1 MANVDAAFG
10 FVPIRHLSGNAPRA
24 NKYTITS
31 GLAENIFT
39 GDLCIITADGVVTP
53 HTATET
59 NNIGV
64 FAGVS
69 YTASDGSYVY
79 SQYWPSGTTGTNI
92 IAYIYDDPFTV
103 YKVQSAGTP
112 AQTNIGN
119 CADVVAGAGS
129 TTTGIS
135 GFEISGTMA
144 NSAATCKIV
153 ALHDSPSNAFGT
165 NAVMEVLINEHLLKD
180 SAGIQGGLEHG
191 NEQSTICFITRARIK
206 YIIRS

>member
-10 FVPIRHLSGNAPRA
+10 FVPVRHLSGNGYSRA
-24 NKYTITS
+24 NVYTITS

-39 GDLCIITADGVVTP
+39 GDLCIITADGVITP
-53 HTATET
+53 HTATEV

-79 SQYWPSGTTGTNI
+79 
-92 IAYIYDDPFTV
+92 DDPYTV
-103 YKVQSAGTP
+103 FKVQSAGTT

-119 CADVVAGAGS
+119 CTDVVAGAGS
-129 TTTGIS
+129 ATTGQS

-144 NSAATCKIV
+144 ADAATAKII
-153 ALHDSPSNAFGT
+153 ALYDAPDNAFGA
-165 NAVMEVLINEHLLKD
+165 NAIMEVLINEHLLKD
-180 SAGIQGGLEHG
+180 SAGI
-191 NEQSTICFITRARIK
+191 
-206 YIIRS
+206 

>member
-10 FVPIRHLSGNAPRA
+10 LTPVRHLSGNGYSRA

-39 GDLCIITADGVVTP
+39 GDLVIITADGVITP
-53 HTATET
+53 HTATEV

-69 YTASDGSYVY
+69 YTAADGSYVY
-79 SQYWPSGTTGTNI
+79 SQYFPTGTTATNI
-92 IAYIYDDPFTV
+92 IAYVYDDPYTV
-103 YKVQSAGTP
+103 FKVQSAGSP

-119 CADVVAGAGS
+119 CADVVAGTGS
-129 TTTGIS
+129 TTTGQS
-135 GFEISGTMA
+135 GFEMNGTMS
-144 NSAATCKIV
+144 NGTATLKILGLYE
-153 ALHDSPSNAFGT
+153 APDNAFGT

-180 SAGIQGGLEHG
+180 SAGI
-191 NEQSTICFITRARIK
+191 
-206 YIIRS
+206 

>member
-10 FVPIRHLSGNAPRA
+10 FVPVRHMSGNIPRA
-24 NKYTITS
+24 NKYTIAS

-39 GDLCIITADGVVTP
+39 GDLVILINTGLLTP

-79 SQYWPSGTTGTNI
+79 SQYWPTGTTATNI
-92 IAYIYDDPFTV
+92 IAYVYDDPYIV
-103 YKVQSAGTP
+103 YKVQSAGTT

-119 CADVVAGAGS
+119 CAAVVAGAGS
-129 TTTGIS
+129 PTTGQS

-144 NSAATCKIV
+144 AGTATCKIIG
-153 ALHDSPSNAFGT
+153 LYESPDNAFGA
-165 NAVMEVLINEHLLKD
+165 NAVMEVLINEHILKD
-180 SAGIQGGLEHG
+180 GAGI
-191 NEQSTICFITRARIK
+191 
-206 YIIRS
+206 

>member
-10 FVPIRHLSGNAPRA
+10 FVPIRHLSGNGYSRA

-31 GLAENIFT
+31 GLSEDIFT
-39 GDLCIITADGVVTP
+39 GDLVIITADGVITP
-53 HTATET
+53 HTATEV

-79 SQYWPSGTTGTNI
+79 AQYFASGTTGTDF
-92 IAYIYDDPFTV
+92 IAYVYDDPYTV
-103 YKVQSAGTP
+103 FKVQSAGTP

-119 CADVVAGAGS
+119 CADVVAGTGS
-129 TTTGIS
+129 TITGQS
-135 GFEISGTMA
+135 GFELSGTMS
-144 NSAATCKIV
+144 NGTATCKI
-153 ALHDSPSNAFGT
+153 LGLYEGPENAFGT

-180 SAGIQGGLEHG
+180 SAGI
-191 NEQSTICFITRARIK
+191 
-206 YIIRS
+206 

>member
-10 FVPIRHLSGNAPRA
+10 FVPLRHLSGSGAVRT
-24 NKYTITS
+24 NKYTIAS
-31 GLAENIFT
+31 GLAENIFS
-39 GDLCIITADGVVTP
+39 GDLCIIDANGQITP
-53 HTATET
+53 HTATEV

-79 SQYWPSGTTGTNI
+79 SEYWPSGTTGTDI
-92 IAYIYDDPFTV
+92 IAYIYDDPFII

-129 TTTGIS
+129 TTTGRS
-135 GFEISGTMA
+135 GFESSGTMS
-144 NSAATCKIV
+144 NGTATCKIV
-153 ALHDSPSNAFGT
+153 ALYDSPENAFGT
-165 NAVMEVLINEHLLKD
+165 NAVLEVLINEHLYKD
-180 SAGIQGGLEHG
+180 SAGIQEGMTNGY
-191 NEQSTICFITRARIK
+191 EQSTIC
-206 YIIRS
+206 

>member
-10 FVPIRHLSGNAPRA
+10 FVPVRHMSGNIPRA

-31 GLAENIFT
+31 GLSENIFT
-39 GDLCIITADGVVTP
+39 GDLCILTADGVITP
-53 HTATET
+53 HSATET

-79 SQYWPSGTTGTNI
+79 SQYFPTGTTATNI
-92 IAYIYDDPFTV
+92 IAYVYDDPYTV
-103 YKVQSAGTP
+103 FKVQSAGSP

-119 CADVVAGAGS
+119 CADVVAGTGS
-129 TTTGIS
+129 TKTGQS
-135 GFEISGTMA
+135 GFEMSGTMDTGT
-144 NSAATCKIV
+144 ATLKILGLYE
-153 ALHDSPSNAFGT
+153 APDNAFGT

-180 SAGIQGGLEHG
+180 SAGI
-191 NEQSTICFITRARIK
+191 
-206 YIIRS
+206 

>member
-10 FVPIRHLSGNAPRA
+10 FVPVRHMSGNIPRA
-24 NKYTITS
+24 NQYTIAS
-31 GLAENIFT
+31 GLAENIFS
-39 GDLCIITADGVVTP
+39 GDLCIIDANGQITP
-53 HTATET
+53 HTATEV

-79 SQYWPSGTTGTNI
+79 SQYFPTGTSATNI
-92 IAYIYDDPFTV
+92 IAYIYDDPYIV
-103 YKVQSAGTP
+103 YKVQSAGSP

-129 TTTGIS
+129 TTTGQS

-144 NSAATCKIV
+144 AGTATCKI
-153 ALHDSPSNAFGT
+153 LGLYDSPDNAFGT
-165 NAVMEVLINEHLLKD
+165 NAIMEVLINEHLLKD
-180 SAGIQGGLEHG
+180 SAGI
-191 NEQSTICFITRARIK
+191 
-206 YIIRS
+206 

>member
-10 FVPIRHLSGNAPRA
+10 FVPVRHMSGNIPRA

-39 GDLCIITADGVVTP
+39 GDLCILTADGVITP
-53 HTATET
+53 HSATET

-79 SQYWPSGTTGTNI
+79 SQYFPTGTSATNI
-92 IAYIYDDPFTV
+92 IAYVYDDPYIV
-103 YKVQSAGTP
+103 YKVQSSGSP

-129 TTTGIS
+129 TNTGNS

-144 NSAATCKIV
+144 SGTATCKILGLYE
-153 ALHDSPSNAFGT
+153 APDNAFGA
-165 NAVMEVLINEHLLKD
+165 NAVMEVLINEHLLKAT
-180 SAGIQGGLEHG
+180 AGI
-191 NEQSTICFITRARIK
+191 
-206 YIIRS
+206 

>member
-10 FVPIRHLSGNAPRA
+10 FVPIRHMGGNIPRA

-39 GDLCIITADGVVTP
+39 GDLCILTADGVITP

-79 SQYWPSGTTGTNI
+79 SQYFPTGTSATNI
-92 IAYIYDDPFTV
+92 IAYVYDDPYIV
-103 YKVQSAGTP
+103 YKVMSDGSP

-129 TTTGIS
+129 TVTGQS
-135 GFEISGTMA
+135 GFELNSTMSNGT
-144 NSAATCKIV
+144 ATCKIIG
-153 ALHDSPSNAFGT
+153 LYESPDNAFGA
-165 NAVMEVLINEHLLKD
+165 NAVVEVLINEHILKAT
-180 SAGIQGGLEHG
+180 AGI
-191 NEQSTICFITRARIK
+191 
-206 YIIRS
+206 

>member
-10 FVPIRHLSGNAPRA
+10 FVPVRHMSGNVPRA
-24 NKYTITS
+24 NKYTLAS

-39 GDLCIITADGVVTP
+39 GDLCILISTGLLTP

-64 FAGVS
+64 FAGCS

-79 SQYWPSGTTGTNI
+79 SQYWPTGTTATNI
-92 IAYIYDDPFTV
+92 IAYIYDDPYIV
-103 YKVQSAGTP
+103 YKVQSAGTT

-129 TTTGIS
+129 TTTGQS

-144 NSAATCKIV
+144 AGTATCKIIG
-153 ALHDSPSNAFGT
+153 LWESPDNAFGA
-165 NAVMEVLINEHLLKD
+165 NAIMEVLINEHILKD
-180 SAGIQGGLEHG
+180 GAGI
-191 NEQSTICFITRARIK
+191 
-206 YIIRS
+206 

>member
-53 HTATET
+53 HTATEV

-144 NSAATCKIV
+144 NGTATCKIV

-180 SAGIQGGLEHG
+180 SAGI
-191 NEQSTICFITRARIK
+191 
-206 YIIRS
+206 

>member
-10 FVPIRHLSGNAPRA
+10 FVPLRHMSGYAPRA
-24 NKYTITS
+24 NEYTIAS

-39 GDLCIITADGVVTP
+39 GDLCILDANGQVTP

-79 SQYWPSGTTGTNI
+79 SQYWPTGTTATNI
-92 IAYIYDDPFTV
+92 IAYIYDDPYTV
-103 YKVQSAGTP
+103 FKVQSAGTP

-119 CADVVAGAGS
+119 CADVVAGTGS
-129 TTTGIS
+129 TTTGQS
-135 GFEISGTMA
+135 GFEVSGTMA
-144 NSAATCKIV
+144 NSAASCKII
-153 ALHDSPSNAFGT
+153 ALYKSPSNAFGA

-180 SAGIQGGLEHG
+180 SAGI
-191 NEQSTICFITRARIK
+191 
-206 YIIRS
+206 